1 MSHNSWFKKC
11 LIALGASLGLAGSGV
26 SSAYPCTG
34 TLDWVALNP
43 SGTVT
48 VSSQSS
54 GLAVFY
60 VCQMDGTMNGVST
73 DTCNSMLATLLTAVA
88 TGAQVTWNFNDSLT
102 CNRASFNS
110 GSMCSN
116 ETNSPN
122 WAYLNSTD
130 SNYSTYAAASVATAR
145 SCSSCRTMTRVRVTS
160 VVC

>member
-11 LIALGASLGLAGSGV
+11 PIALGASLGLAGSGV

-34 TLDWVALNP
+34 TLDWVAMNP

-73 DTCNSMLATLLTAVA
+73 DTCKSMLATLLTALA
-88 TGAQVTWNFNDSLT
+88 TGTQVTWNFNDSLT
-102 CNRASFNS
+102 CNRATFNS
-110 GSMCSN
+110 GNWYALSA
-116 ETNSPN
+116 SP
-122 WAYLNSTD
+122 
-130 SNYSTYAAASVATAR
+130 
-145 SCSSCRTMTRVRVTS
+145 SSWYFGPMIQ
-160 VVC
+160 